1 MDLDRSCKKLATR
14 MLKLMSEQGI
24 SQAELA
30 RRSKQ
35 TPMQVSRVVTAQQMP
50 SALSLFEMA
59 QVLDCESSE
68 LLG

>member
-1 MDLDRSCKKLATR
+1 MNRECKKLSRR
-14 MLKLMSEQGI
+14 MLSLMADKDI

-50 SALSLFEMA
+50 SALSLHHMA
-59 QVLDCESSE
+59 QVLDCEISD

>member
-1 MDLDRSCKKLATR
+1 

-35 TPMQVSRVVTAQQMP
+35 TPMQVSRVVTGQQMP
-50 SALSLFEMA
+50 SALSLFKMA
-59 QVLDCESSE
+59 KVLDCEISE

>member
-1 MDLDRSCKKLATR
+1 MDLDRSCKKLAKR

-35 TPMQVSRVVTAQQMP
+35 TPMQVSRVVSGRQMP

-59 QVLDCESSE
+59 KVLDCEISE

>member
-1 MDLDRSCKKLATR
+1 MDRECKRLAKR

-30 RRSKQ
+30 RRSGQ

-50 SALSLFEMA
+50 SALSLFKMA
-59 QVLDCESSE
+59 KVLDCEISE

>member
-1 MDLDRSCKKLATR
+1 MDLDRSCKKLAKR
-14 MLKLMSEQGI
+14 MLTLMGDHGI

-35 TPMQVSRVVTAQQMP
+35 TPMQVSRVVSGRQMP

-59 QVLDCESSE
+59 KVLDCEISE

>member
-1 MDLDRSCKKLATR
+1 MDRECKRLAKR

-30 RRSKQ
+30 RRSGQ

-50 SALSLFEMA
+50 SALSLFKMA
-59 QVLDCESSE
+59 RVLDCEISE

>member
-1 MDLDRSCKKLATR
+1 MLDRECKRLAKR

-30 RRSKQ
+30 RRSGQ

-50 SALSLFEMA
+50 SALSLFKMA
-59 QVLDCESSE
+59 RVLDCEISE

>member
-1 MDLDRSCKKLATR
+1 MDRECKRLAKR

-35 TPMQVSRVVTAQQMP
+35 TPMQVSRVVTGQQMP
-50 SALSLFEMA
+50 SALSLFKMA
-59 QVLDCESSE
+59 KVLDCEISE

>member
-1 MDLDRSCKKLATR
+1 MDRECKRLAKR

-30 RRSKQ
+30 RRSGQ

-50 SALSLFEMA
+50 SALSLFKMA
-59 QVLDCESSE
+59 RVLDCVISE

>member
-1 MDLDRSCKKLATR
+1 MNRECKKLSRR
-14 MLKLMSEQGI
+14 MLSLMADKDI

-50 SALSLFEMA
+50 SALSLHQMA
-59 QVLDCESSE
+59 LVLGCEISD

>member
-1 MDLDRSCKKLATR
+1 MDRECKKLAKR

-30 RRSKQ
+30 RRSGQ

-59 QVLDCESSE
+59 KVLDCEISE

>member
-1 MDLDRSCKKLATR
+1 MDRECKRLAKR
-14 MLKLMSEQGI
+14 MLQLMSEQGI

-59 QVLDCESSE
+59 QVLDCEISE

>member
-1 MDLDRSCKKLATR
+1 MDRECKRLAKR

-30 RRSKQ
+30 RRSGQ

-59 QVLDCESSE
+59 KVLDCEISE